1 MSTTRYATLIGLALG
16 AVLALTEDLGWTLAA
31 AVITAI
37 GFVVGLVLEG
47 RIDIDAGGLTRGPSS
62 SSTSNQNRT
71 L

>member
-16 AVLALTEDLGWTLAA
+16 AVLALTEDIGWTLAA
-31 AVITAI
+31 ALLTVV

-47 RIDIDAGGLTRGPSS
+47 RIDIDTGNLTRGP
-62 SSTSNQNRT
+62 SNQNRT

>member
-16 AVLALTEDLGWTLAA
+16 AVLALTEDIGWTLAA
-31 AVITAI
+31 ALLTVV

-47 RIDIDAGGLTRGPSS
+47 RIDIDAGNLTRGP
-62 SSTSNQNRT
+62 SNQNRT